1 MQFNILVA
9 EDDRNISNL
18 IREIVE
24 RKGNNVLLAKDGE
37 EALQI
42 FNTLKVDLVITD
54 LKMPKVDGITLIS
67 RIRERNRDLPIII
80 ITGYSSEKN
89 RALAKQHGV
98 SEILSKP
105 CSLMD
110 ISRAIDRNLPADVNE
125 G

>member
-1 MQFNILVA
+1 MQSNILVA

-24 RKGNNVLLAKDGE
+24 RRGDNALLAKDGE

-42 FNTLKVDLVITD
+42 FCTLKVDLVITD
-54 LKMPKVDGITLIS
+54 LKMPRLDGMTLIS
-67 RIRERNRDLPIII
+67 RIRERDQDLPIII
-80 ITGYSSEKN
+80 VTGYGSEKN
-89 RALAKQHGV
+89 RQLARQYGV

-110 ISRAIDRNLPADVNE
+110 ISRAIERNLPRQA
-125 G
+125 GGK